1 MADVGFRDLIGS
13 IAPGRRAEPTVA
25 PPSRDTAPPVEHAPP
40 QPAIVTPPPPAA
52 PALFGPDKQPVDALG
67 LEPTFARLAELALHR
82 RTGTPLILGVLGAPG
97 SGKSFALERTLAQA
111 RALARDAGT
120 ASGSPFVSRVHVA
133 ALDAASLSGDPAA
146 ALAAAVHASL
156 RGPYPDLAR
165 EIGHLAR
172 DPHVAL
178 REANDKL
185 DESRRR
191 LDGERRALDDAGSR
205 RARLIETV
213 LYETSGSAV
222 DAYAR
227 SNRAGLERRFAGFG
241 IGGDAVRSFKDFVLA
256 TAGSGGKLSL
266 ALRSLHAFKGQTK
279 LIVFAILL
287 VATGIG
293 LGIAIE
299 AREAWL
305 ASLRGGPQAGAGVAT
320 WMEAHIGLL
329 ATARTAAF
337 VLAALCVAANLWRA
351 TAFLKPIFRGTTL
364 LEGDLDGR
372 RRDLDGLYAHQTKR
386 VDALDGDV
394 ERQTRE
400 VSEAERRAGG
410 RADPSPFEPSA
421 GGTAQAVFAALAAAV
436 AREPG
441 KGPAAPQ
448 RILLSLDHLDAV
460 ASERARDILEALR
473 RSVGSGTVAMVAV
486 DPSRYEAA
494 PGLLERCIDLP
505 VRIPAPEEPGVLVA
519 RLLGRAEG
527 AAPATKLDA
536 KASALDAPFGEAEAE
551 MLAGV
556 APLAGQ
562 TPRAL
567 RRFVGLYRLARLDG
581 DAPHGALAFALALR
595 LGGTRAERDAA
606 SQSFG
611 SGADLSAGAS
621 QRMRAA
627 RDKAAAFGEP
637 LRPGTMAIAEQQ
649 AARFSFDA

>member
-25 PPSRDTAPPVEHAPP
+25 PPARDMAPPVEHAPP
-40 QPAIVTPPPPAA
+40 PPAVVTPPPPPA
-52 PALFGPDKQPVDALG
+52 PALFGPDRQPADALG

-82 RTGTPLILGVLGAPG
+82 RTGTPVTVGILGAPG
-97 SGKSFALERTLAQA
+97 SGKSFALARILEQV
-111 RALARDAGT
+111 RALAAAADKT
-120 ASGSPFVSRVHVA
+120 ANSPFVSRVHAVSV
-133 ALDAASLSGDPAA
+133 DAAGLSGDPAT
-146 ALAAAVHASL
+146 ALAARLHASL

-165 EIGHLAR
+165 EIGHGAR
-172 DPHVAL
+172 DPHAAL
-178 REANDKL
+178 RETSDKL
-185 DESRRR
+185 DEARRR
-191 LDGERRALDDAGSR
+191 LDSERRALDDAGSR
-205 RARLIETV
+205 RARLVETV

-227 SNRAGLERRFAGFG
+227 SNRAGLERRFTGFG
-241 IGGDAVRSFKDFVLA
+241 IGGDAIRSYKDFVLA

-266 ALRSLHAFKGQTK
+266 ALRSLYAFKGQTK

-287 VATGIG
+287 VAAGIG
-293 LGIAIE
+293 LGV
-299 AREAWL
+299 ARETQDSWL
-305 ASLRGGPQAGAGVAT
+305 AGLRGGPQAGAAVAT
-320 WMEAHIGLL
+320 WMQAHIGLL
-329 ATARTAAF
+329 STLQSAAF

-351 TAFLKPIFRGTTL
+351 SAFLKPILRGTTL

-394 ERQTRE
+394 ERLTRE

-421 GGTAQAVFAALAAAV
+421 GGAAQSVFAALAAAV

-448 RILLSLDHLDAV
+448 RVLLSLDHLDAV
-460 ASERARDILEALR
+460 APERAREILETLR
-473 RSVGSGTVAMVAV
+473 RGVGAGTVAMVAA
-486 DPSRYEAA
+486 DPSRHEAA

-505 VRIPAPEEPGVLVA
+505 VRIPAPEEPGALVA
-519 RLLGRAEG
+519 RLLGRADG
-527 AAPATKLDA
+527 AAPATMLDA
-536 KASALDAPFGEAEAE
+536 KASALDAPFDEAETD
-551 MLAGV
+551 MLSGV

-606 SQSFG
+606 AQSFG
-611 SGADLSAGAS
+611 SGADLPAGAS
-621 QRMRAA
+621 PRMRAA
-627 RDKAAAFGEP
+627 RDKAAAYGEP
-637 LRPGTMAIAEQQ
+637 LRPGTMAMAERQ
-649 AARFSFDA
+649 ASRFSFDA